1 MFDRAR
7 NMVAELHQEELLN
20 ATDRHIISVTLPDV
34 QHLTRSESISE
45 DCYKKPFPR
54 EPSLNSA
61 QFHTY

>member
-7 NMVAELHQEELLN
+7 NMVAELHKEELLN
-20 ATDRHIISVTLPDV
+20 ATDRHIINVTLPDM
-34 QHLTRSESISE
+34 QHLTISESISE
-45 DCYKKPFPR
+45 DYYKKPFPR